1 MIRFAITSFKL
12 IKPRN
17 VLIDRIHPN
26 TFVGEGGGVYLGV
39 ITGCILCLQVDGP
52 INICGR
58 GCGLIISDSIRY
70 FGRGGIC
77 RQFGE
82 IAVKRHKTA

>member
-17 VLIDRIHPN
+17 VLIDRIHSN
-26 TFVGEGGGVYLGV
+26 TFVGGGGVYLGV

-52 INICGR
+52 INIW
-58 GCGLIISDSIRY
+58 
-70 FGRGGIC
+70 GRGG
-77 RQFGE
+77 
-82 IAVKRHKTA
+82 AA